1 MSERP
6 GPAGRF
12 TVRTARPTDL
22 PAMRE
27 LFDQLD
33 ELQRDWRVFRPRAG
47 IREEYLAEYEQAMGR
62 DGAAVFVAEEGGAGS
77 RVVGMC
83 YAHEVIPSGH
93 SNDRAVELSSVVVAG
108 TSRRLGIGRALVE
121 AGARFAEARGI
132 DRLTIRVFAANPA
145 LEFWEEIGF
154 SPRFVQLTARPSDV
168 LDRLVRQRDAGSAD
182 DSRPTQE

>member
-1 MSERP
+1 MK
-6 GPAGRF
+6 
-12 TVRTARPTDL
+12 
-22 PAMRE
+22 E

-108 TSRRLGIGRALVE
+108 TSRHRGIGRALVE

-145 LEFWEEIGF
+145 LGFWEAIGF
-154 SPRFVQLTARPSDV
+154 SPRFVQLTARPSD
-168 LDRLVRQRDAGSAD
+168 LLGGLGGPADAGSSND
-182 DSRPTQE
+182 RGPMQE

>member
-1 MSERP
+1 MSEGP
-6 GPAGRF
+6 GPSGPF
-12 TVRTARPTDL
+12 TVRAARPTDL

-62 DGAAVFVAEEGGAGS
+62 DGAAVFVAEEGEVGS

-83 YAHEVIPSGH
+83 YAHEVVPSGH

-108 TSRRLGIGRALVE
+108 PSRRRGIGRALVE
-121 AGARFAEARGI
+121 AGARFAEGRGI

-145 LEFWEEIGF
+145 LGFWEGIGF

-168 LDRLVRQRDAGSAD
+168 LGRLGGQRVSGSPD
-182 DSRPTQE
+182 DPGPTQE

>member
-1 MSERP
+1 
-6 GPAGRF
+6 
-12 TVRTARPTDL
+12 
-22 PAMRE
+22 MRE

-62 DGAAVFVAEEGGAGS
+62 DGAAVFVAEEGAARS

-83 YAHEVIPSGH
+83 YAHEVVPSGH

-108 TSRRLGIGRALVE
+108 TSRRRGIGRALVE
-121 AGARFAEARGI
+121 AGARFAQARGI

-145 LEFWEEIGF
+145 LGFWEAIGF
-154 SPRFVQLTARPSDV
+154 SPRFVQLIAHPSD
-168 LDRLVRQRDAGSAD
+168 LLGRLGGLRDAGSSD
-182 DSRPTQE
+182 DSDRTQE

>member
-1 MSERP
+1 MSERS
-6 GPAGRF
+6 GRAGRV
-12 TVRTARPTDL
+12 TVRPARRTDL

-62 DGAAVFVAEEGGAGS
+62 DGAALFVAEESGAGS
-77 RVVGMC
+77 GLVGMC

-108 TSRRLGIGRALVE
+108 ASRRRGIGRALVE

-132 DRLTIRVFAANPA
+132 DRLTIRVLAANPA
-145 LEFWEEIGF
+145 LGFWEAIGF

-168 LDRLVRQRDAGSAD
+168 LGSLGGPGDAGSSD
-182 DSRPTQE
+182 PTPTME

>member
-6 GPAGRF
+6 GPSGRF
-12 TVRTARPTDL
+12 SVRAARPTDL

-33 ELQRDWRVFRPRAG
+33 ELQRDWRVFRPRPG
-47 IREEYLAEYEQAMGR
+47 IREEYLAEYEQAVGR
-62 DGAAVFVAEEGGAGS
+62 DGAAVFVAEEGAGS

-93 SNDRAVELSSVVVAG
+93 SNDRAVELTSVVVAG
-108 TSRRLGIGRALVE
+108 TSRRRGIGRALVE
-121 AGARFAEARGI
+121 AGARFAESRGL

-145 LEFWEEIGF
+145 LGFWEEIGF

-168 LDRLVRQRDAGSAD
+168 LDRLADPGDAGTSD
-182 DSRPTQE
+182 DPGPTQE